1 MHTAPRKARTMQETP
16 TRWIVVA
23 HDAQTGTPMFEDA
36 PEDVARNNPGDEV
49 IAAALRAL
57 ELDPTALVFV
67 PAHGGGAYFERR
79 TVQ

>member
-1 MHTAPRKARTMQETP
+1 MTDTP

-23 HDAQTGTPMFEDA
+23 HDAQTGALMFQDA
-36 PEDVARNNPGDEV
+36 PEDVARNNPGDKV
-49 IAAALRAL
+49 IAGALRAL

-79 TVQ
+79 SVQ

>member
-1 MHTAPRKARTMQETP
+1 MTDTP

-23 HDAQTGTPMFEDA
+23 HDAQTGAPMFEDT
-36 PEDVARNNPGDEV
+36 PEDIARNNPSDEV

>member
-1 MHTAPRKARTMQETP
+1 MKDTP

-23 HDAQTGTPMFEDA
+23 HDAQTGAPMFEDY
-36 PEDVARNNPGDEV
+36 PEDVARNNPGDAV
-49 IAAALRAL
+49 ISGALRAL

>member
-1 MHTAPRKARTMQETP
+1 MKDTP

-23 HDAQTGTPMFEDA
+23 FDAKTGEALFTDP
-36 PEDVARNNPGDEV
+36 PEAIARNNPGDKV

>member
-1 MHTAPRKARTMQETP
+1 MNDTP

-23 HDAQTGTPMFEDA
+23 HDAATGAPMFEDA
-36 PEDVARNNPGDEV
+36 PEDVARNNPGDKV